1 MIWFIVNMIVLMG
14 CTICYLDNEFF
25 AWCKSMFLYE
35 RVRFVVL
42 FMTILTDNNR
52 FFVVKCRYK
61 DQVGSCGPWAR
72 HVIFRSVADHVHEVQ
87 SFAVRSCVISE
98 VISGSLFSEITQTL
112 RGWPL
117 YRQTRLRTKL
127 EILSPCAN
135 AHYASAT
142 ASACKTSQFKAFL

>member
-35 RVRFVVL
+35 KVRFDVL

-61 DQVGSCGPWAR
+61 EHLALTS
-72 HVIFRSVADHVHEVQ
+72 HVLGTS
-87 SFAVRSCVISE
+87 SFAPLQITCMRFKVLPVRSCVISE
-98 VISGSLFSEITQTL
+98 VISGSLFCEITQTL
-112 RGWPL
+112 RGVGPCIDKPGCGQNWKFYRHVLTHITLPL
-117 YRQTRLRTKL
+117 TRPLAKL
-127 EILSPCAN
+127 HIPRR
-135 AHYASAT
+135 
-142 ASACKTSQFKAFL
+142 F